1 MPKVPNSLAGRDS
14 LSLPPVFPGIQVG
27 YLNLQL
33 LREHVHNA
41 CIPQHICTYILCKW
55 AERYLPGTG
64 FPFFLEVNG
73 FPPYI
78 AFPDNQQAMCQE
90 MCCRD
95 LATKGH

>member
-41 CIPQHICTYILCKW
+41 CIPQHICTYICASGLKDTFL
-55 AERYLPGTG
+55 EQVFL
-64 FPFFLEVNG
+64 FFLEVNG

-90 MCCRD
+90 MYCRD